1 MQILFKDKEDK
12 TKCKPYFFKEDG
24 TKSKSYSI
32 KRGQDKMQ
40 NAKYF
45 SFKTKFAEAYLGRME
60 KRDWQGKASR
70 Q

>member
-1 MQILFKDKEDK
+1 MQTLFFQRGRDKK
-12 TKCKPYFFKEDG
+12 
-24 TKSKSYSI
+24 KSYSI

-45 SFKTKFAEAYLGRME
+45 SFKTKFAEAYLGRVE